1 MTAFSRR
8 LPFYFLLA
16 LPLCAQQY
24 TQISGL
30 ILDSTGGV
38 VPAAAVTVVSED
50 TGFRRL
56 THSRNNGSYSVASLL
71 PGLYRITVR
80 KDGFRTMIRLGVK
93 LDVDTSTRVDYTLT
107 VGSVQESI
115 TVEGAPAP
123 MNTEDAAVGTLVGRE
138 WIERLPISG
147 RGLLGLLELAPGVI
161 VTPATRGESGQFT
174 VNGQRPNTHYFTID
188 GLTVNSGVSGG
199 GQPGQATGGTLP
211 GMTAFGGFHQLVSLE
226 ALGEFRTMTSTV
238 VPEFGRLPGA
248 QVSLSSRAGSNQLHG
263 SLFGYWRNE
272 KLDANDWFANRAG
285 LPRAPSRVNHYGGSV
300 GGPVWRNRAFFFAGY
315 ENLHLRQPQTWR
327 SAVPSLEARQAGPQ
341 WAPALFE
348 LLPRP
353 SGGSLIN
360 GLSEWTGQGDR
371 PARLEAGSL
380 RLDAAP
386 TSRVTMF
393 ARYTDAPSRTE
404 FGSLYVNDLALRSRR
419 VTGGISASL
428 GAGLIQDFRLGLSD
442 DRSDSAWRP
451 ASPAALPECYLAEV
465 ALQVSRVSV
474 PCDSFF
480 QISTS
485 GLPRILSGPENRT
498 RQRQWQVVDT
508 VSLSRASHQFRFGA
522 DYRRLTPVHSRATRH
537 VSVMA
542 DSLAD
547 LLAAPS
553 RAWVISTPPSTN
565 RIELQEISVF
575 GQDTW
580 RLHPR
585 LALTYGLRWELNP
598 PPISKKYVN
607 GIDTPSNAFN
617 PATNIAIWRLSYTNL
632 APRIGAAYRLRKDSD
647 TVLRA
652 GFGVYFNSSL
662 AAANDVVNGEPFN
675 TWEMRSAGAVTG
687 PVRSLLTFGF
697 APDLRLPVTRQ
708 WNITVEH
715 SLRGQTI
722 AAGYVG
728 SAGRNLLRRE
738 IGGALS
744 AMPLV
749 RSALTTNNARSDYH
763 GLQLQYRRPM
773 ARRLQAIAS
782 YTWAHSIDTG
792 SSDSAF
798 HWAGP
803 GYSPQRD
810 RASSD
815 FDVRHV
821 LSTALSYETGSRRSG
836 SAIERLWRG
845 WAVDGILR
853 ARTGFPINVLSD
865 DRTMG
870 VPFANILRPHLV
882 QGPHVWLNDTTA
894 PGGRRLNRAAF
905 AVSDALEQGNLGRN
919 AIPGFGMSQ
928 IDLSLRRTFAFGERA
943 GMELRVEAFNV
954 LNRANFA
961 DPARFLGNPLFGES
975 SSMLNG
981 MLGSGTA
988 GSGLAPMLQVGG
1000 PRSVQLAARF
1010 RF

>member
-1 MTAFSRR
+1 MAFRKR
-8 LPFYFLLA
+8 LLFYFFYV
-16 LPLCAQQY
+16 LPLGAQQY
-24 TQISGL
+24 TQVSGL
-30 ILDSTGGV
+30 VLDATGGA
-38 VPAAAVTVVSED
+38 VPAASVTVVSED
-50 TGFRRL
+50 TGFRRV
-56 THSRNNGSYSVASLL
+56 TYSRHNGSYSVASLL

-93 LDVDTSTRVDYTLT
+93 LDIDSSARVDCTLT

-115 TVEGAPAP
+115 TIESASAT
-123 MNTEDAAVGTLVGRE
+123 MNTEDAAVGTLVGRD
-138 WIERLPISG
+138 WIERLPING
-147 RGLLGLLELAPGVI
+147 RGLLGLLELAPAVI

-188 GLTVNSGVSGG
+188 GLTVNTGVSGG
-199 GQPGQATGGTLP
+199 GQPGQANGGTLP

-285 LPRAPSRVNHYGGSV
+285 LERAPSRLNHYGGSV

-315 ENLHLRQPQTWR
+315 ESLHLRQPQTWR
-327 SAVPSLEARQAGPQ
+327 SAVPSLQAREAGPE
-341 WAPALFE
+341 WAPALFK
-348 LLPRP
+348 LLPKP
-353 SGGSLIN
+353 SGGSLTD
-360 GLSEWTGQGDR
+360 GLSEWIGQGTR
-371 PARLEAGSL
+371 PSALETGSL

-386 TSRVTMF
+386 ISRVTMF
-393 ARYTDAPSRTE
+393 ARYTEAPSRTE
-404 FGSLYVNDLALRSRR
+404 FGSLSVNDLALRSRR
-419 VTGGISASL
+419 VTGGISAIL

-451 ASPAALPECYLAEV
+451 ASSAALLECSLADV
-465 ALQVSRVSV
+465 ALQISRVTV

-485 GLPRILSGPENRT
+485 GLPQILSGAENRT

-537 VSVMA
+537 VSVMS
-542 DSLAD
+542 DNLSD
-547 LLAAPS
+547 LLAVPS
-553 RAWVISTPPSTN
+553 RAWVIGTSPSTN
-565 RIELQEISVF
+565 RIELKEISIF

-585 LALTYGLRWELNP
+585 LAVTYGLRWELNP
-598 PPISKKYVN
+598 PPISTRYVN
-607 GIDTPSNAFN
+607 GIGTPSTAFN
-617 PATNIAIWRLSYTNL
+617 PTTNIAIWRLSYTNL
-632 APRIGAAYRLRKDSD
+632 APRIGVAYRLRRDSD

-652 GFGVYFNSSL
+652 GYGVYFNSSL

-675 TWEMRSAGAVTG
+675 TWEMRSADAVTG

-697 APDLRLPVTRQ
+697 TPDLRLPVTRQ

-722 AAGYVG
+722 SAGYVG
-728 SAGRNLLRRE
+728 STGRNLLRRE

-749 RSALTTNNARSDYH
+749 RSALTTNNAWSDYS

-773 ARRLQAIAS
+773 ARRLQALAS

-803 GYSPQRD
+803 GYSPWRD

-815 FDVRHV
+815 FDVRHGV
-821 LSTALSYETGSRRSG
+821 AAALSYE
-836 SAIERLWRG
+836 WRG

-853 ARTGFPINVLSD
+853 ARSGFPINVLRD
-865 DRTMG
+865 DRIMG
-870 VPFANILRPHLV
+870 VPFANILRPDFMPGSAIWV
-882 QGPHVWLNDTTA
+882 RDERA
-894 PGGRRLNRAAF
+894 PGRRRLNRVAF
-905 AVSDALEQGNLGRN
+905 GIPDALEQGNLGRN
-919 AIPGFGMSQ
+919 AIPGLGMSQ
-928 IDLSLRRTFAFGERA
+928 VDLSLRRTFAFSERL

-954 LNRANFA
+954 FNRANFA
-961 DPARFLGNPLFGES
+961 DPVRFLGNPLFGES
-975 SSMLNG
+975 TSMLNG

-988 GSGLAPMLQVGG
+988 GSGLSPMLQAGG
-1000 PRSVQLAARF
+1000 PRSLQLGARF